1 MDQIDRLPSSI
12 KSLVLLEE
20 YTEQVKRKASV
31 NSVKD
36 YARYRNKLSVIDD
49 LLLKAEDFKEKSL
62 ESEQKTQEVMINQFR
77 SISYLLFHVLP

>member
-20 YTEQVKRKASV
+20 YTEHVKRKASV

-36 YARYRNKLSVIDD
+36 YARYRNKI
-49 LLLKAEDFKEKSL
+49 KG
-62 ESEQKTQEVMINQFR
+62 QQ
-77 SISYLLFHVLP
+77 